1 MVIQVSLTD
10 TPLPPD
16 APEREQLAASAWVQ
30 IANLFLSHQHRREE
44 VAGDLGL
51 HISDLISL
59 FHLQPGE
66 GVTQRALAEHWSCDA
81 SWVTNRIDRLEEL
94 GLVER
99 RVSPADRRVKEV
111 WLTDPGLVTR
121 RAGMDGFAQ
130 PPEVLD
136 ALSTADLRSL
146 ARVLAKLDL
155 PDPTRVEPE
164 ATAR

>member
-121 RAGMDGFAQ
+121 RAGMDGFTQ
-130 PPEVLD
+130 PPRGARRAEHGRP
-136 ALSTADLRSL
+136 AL
-146 ARVLAKLDL
+146 ARPGPRQARC
-155 PDPTRVEPE
+155 PTPPGWNPNHR
-164 ATAR
+164 R